1 MEKCRLRLIGLTYN
15 QIESGV
21 YAMILQQE
29 GGTRRIP
36 VIIGFPEAQS
46 IECKLQEVVTPRP
59 LTHDLMVNTLS
70 AFGVSL
76 VEVDIHRLENGV
88 FAAELHLSDGERTRV
103 VDSRSSGAIALAIR
117 VGAPIYTT
125 ADVLEEAGFEPGEN
139 PSVNTRGERSRS
151 SSKPRPTASFN
162 SDLDLKSIDQLYEEM
177 QRASENENY
186 EEAARIK
193 AEIELRKNKG
203 ESDAP
208 GERDIP
214 F

>member
-1 MEKCRLRLIGLTYN
+1 
-15 QIESGV
+15 
-21 YAMILQQE
+21 
-29 GGTRRIP
+29 
-36 VIIGFPEAQS
+36 
-46 IECKLQEVVTPRP
+46 
-59 LTHDLMVNTLS
+59 
-70 AFGVSL
+70 
-76 VEVDIHRLENGV
+76 
-88 FAAELHLSDGERTRV
+88 
-103 VDSRSSGAIALAIR
+103 
-117 VGAPIYTT
+117 
-125 ADVLEEAGFEPGEN
+125 VLEEAGFEPGEN